1 MNRFLITIFS
11 LWSFLLTAQQ
21 NISLDSLYKPDPY
34 YLEDQFY
41 FGLSYINLKN
51 LPDNLT
57 QNGFSNSIKFG
68 YIRDLPVNERR
79 NLGFG
84 MGIGMSWDSYFQNLR
99 ISVDEETGQI
109 IYKVLGEADSF
120 HSNSFTLTKIDFP
133 LEFRWRGSTPE
144 KFKFW
149 RFYAGPVISYVV
161 GTSSEYVTEKVHIKY
176 KDIQIIDS
184 WQTGIS
190 LSVGYGTWNF
200 NYYYG
205 LSNIVKKDLKI
216 EGQKLVIK
224 DMRFGFVY
232 YFL

>member
-1 MNRFLITIFS
+1 MYRFWIIIFS
-11 LWSFLLTAQQ
+11 IWSLQSFAQPQ
-21 NISLDSLYKPDPY
+21 SSLDSLYKPDPN

-41 FGLSYINLKN
+41 FGLSYITLKN
-51 LPDNLT
+51 LPENLK

-68 YIRDLPVNERR
+68 YIRDLPINERR
-79 NLGFG
+79 NVGFG
-84 MGIGMSWDSYFQNLR
+84 IGIGMAWDSYLQNLR
-99 ISVDEETGQI
+99 ISIDEETGNV
-109 IYKVLGEADSF
+109 IYQVLEDEDVF
-120 HSNSFTLTKIDFP
+120 QSNSFTLTKIDFP

-149 RFYAGPVISYVV
+149 RFYAGPVISYVI
-161 GTSSEYVTEKVHIKY
+161 GTTSEYITKNVHIKY
-176 KDIQIIDS
+176 KDIKIIDN

-205 LSNIVKKDLKI
+205 LSNIIKDDLKI
-216 EGQKLVIK
+216 EGEKFVLK
-224 DMRFGFVY
+224 DMRFGFAY